1 MIDELC
7 VGDLVHGLD
16 PAEIE
21 GPGEGV
27 LAVHLVLQHGHK
39 RVQDK
44 LVALRHN
51 ILKNKHW

>member
-16 PAEIE
+16 PAEVE

-27 LAVHLVLQHGHK
+27 LAVHLVLEN
-39 RVQDK
+39 RYESVQNE
-44 LVALRHN
+44 LVTFGN
-51 ILKNKHW
+51 NVLKKK